1 MVPRNGVEILGERA
15 AIVFWI
21 EARGAAEHQ
30 FHNDIEGGASHG
42 GSRIDR
48 TIGLRG
54 FPALDLPLRHG
65 GEGGHK
71 RQYCLRPEDRR
82 CGPPLPPP
90 FSAFRNEDRIFSHHR
105 LERTAGRRVTAE
117 GVRLLDQD
125 FTNHLRLA
133 DQENV
138 GIARTHARDALLIG
152 RLRDGLDIVAP
163 ERRQSAEAERPRRR
177 LERNKVGVYEH
188 RIDLAAPCLYLTA
201 RYISDKFRKLAQ
213 GAPTIEGRAV
223 APVPRMARQFI
234 YHMQELSKTYPG
246 NRKVL
251 DNVHLSFYPDAKIG
265 VLGVNGAGK
274 STLLRI
280 MAGIDDE
287 YSGEAWAADGAR
299 VGYLPQEPQLD
310 TAKSVRENV
319 MEGVAAQKA
328 ILDRYNELALN
339 YSDETADEMTRLQ
352 DEIESKGLWDL
363 DSKVDQA
370 MDALR
375 CPADDADV
383 TKLSGGER
391 RRVAL
396 CKLLLEQP
404 DLLLLD
410 EPTNHLDAESV
421 MWLEGHLRNYPG
433 AILIVTHDRYFLDN
447 VTGWILEL
455 DRGRGI
461 PYEGNYSSWL
471 VQKQKRLE
479 QEGREEEAH
488 QRTLA
493 REQEWIAASPRARQA
508 KSKARYERY
517 EDLLR
522 KAGEKQTQTA
532 QIVIPVA
539 ERLGQNVI
547 DFESLTKGFG
557 SNLLIDDLT
566 FKLPAGGIVGVI
578 GPNGAGKTTLFR
590 MITAQDKPNSGTIKV
605 GESVQLGYVDQSR
618 DTLDGKKTVWEE
630 ISGGLDQLQLGK
642 REVNSRAYC
651 AAFNFKGADQQ
662 KKVGQLS
669 GGERNRVH
677 LAKMLKSGAN
687 VLLLDEPTND
697 LDVDTLRALEEA
709 LEDFA
714 GCAVIITHD
723 RWFLDRIATH
733 ILAFEG
739 DSHVEWFEGN
749 FQDYEKDKMR
759 RLGID
764 TVIPQRIKYKKFSR

>member
-1 MVPRNGVEILGERA
+1 L
-15 AIVFWI
+15 
-21 EARGAAEHQ
+21 
-30 FHNDIEGGASHG
+30 
-42 GSRIDR
+42 
-48 TIGLRG
+48 L
-54 FPALDLPLRHG
+54 
-65 GEGGHK
+65 
-71 RQYCLRPEDRR
+71 LRP
-82 CGPPLPPP
+82 GVQWL
-90 FSAFRNEDRIFSHHR
+90 
-105 LERTAGRRVTAE
+105 TGAE
-117 GVRLLDQD
+117 Q
-125 FTNHLRLA
+125 
-133 DQENV
+133 
-138 GIARTHARDALLIG
+138 
-152 RLRDGLDIVAP
+152 
-163 ERRQSAEAERPRRR
+163 
-177 LERNKVGVYEH
+177 
-188 RIDLAAPCLYLTA
+188 
-201 RYISDKFRKLAQ
+201 
-213 GAPTIEGRAV
+213 EGRAL
-223 APVPRMARQFI
+223 MARQFI
-234 YHMQELSKTYPG
+234 YHMQGLSKTYPG

-251 DNVHLSFYPDAKIG
+251 ENINLSFYPDAKIG

-280 MAGIDDE
+280 MAGLDTE
-287 YSGEAWAADGAR
+287 FTGEAWAAEGAR

-310 TAKSVRENV
+310 PAKSVRENV
-319 MEGVAAQKA
+319 MEGVAPQKA
-328 ILDRYNELALN
+328 IVDRYNELAMN
-339 YSDETADEMTRLQ
+339 YSDETANEMTKLQ
-352 DEIESKGLWDL
+352 DEIEAKGLWDL

-375 CPADDADV
+375 CPPDDGEVA
-383 TKLSGGER
+383 KLSGGER

-396 CKLLLEQP
+396 CRLLLEQP
-404 DLLLLD
+404 ELLLLD

-421 MWLEGHLRNYPG
+421 MWLEGHLRKYPG

-461 PYEGNYSSWL
+461 PYEGNYSAWL
-471 VQKQKRLE
+471 TQKQKRLE
-479 QEGREEEAH
+479 QEGREDEAH

-517 EDLLR
+517 EELLK

-532 QIVIPVA
+532 QIVIPVT

-547 DFESLTKGFG
+547 DFEHLRKGFG
-557 SNLLIDDLT
+557 DNLLIDDLT
-566 FKLPAGGIVGVI
+566 VKLPPGGIVGII
-578 GPNGAGKTTLFR
+578 GPNGAGKTTLLR
-590 MITAQDKPNSGTIKV
+590 MITGQDKPDQGTIKI
-605 GESVQLGYVDQSR
+605 GESVHLGYVDQSR
-618 DTLDGKKTVWEE
+618 DSLDGKKTVWEE

-651 AAFNFKGADQQ
+651 SSFNFKGADQQ
-662 KKVGQLS
+662 KKVGALS

-714 GCAVIITHD
+714 GCAVITSHD
-723 RWFLDRIATH
+723 RWLLDRIATH

-749 FQDYEKDKMR
+749 FADYEKDKMR
-759 RLGID
+759 RLGTD
-764 TVIPQRIKYKKFSR
+764 TVIPHRIKYKKFSR